1 MARAATDP
9 VLAALR
15 RVAYFRSV
23 PAAELARLARR
34 CRQRALERGEHAFEE
49 GDACRGLLIVAK
61 GAVEM
66 RQVSPRG
73 REQVLHAEGA
83 GATLGEAP
91 LFDGQGYIASAVAV
105 EPTGL
110 VLVPKEAVLELC
122 RRHPAVAL
130 AMLEAMAKR
139 LRRFAGLVED
149 LAFRQV
155 TERLARH
162 LEASA
167 AASGASVAAGTVVD
181 LALTQEQLAARL
193 GTVRELVSRALS
205 QLERSG
211 AIKRSRAG
219 IVIRDPGRLAEAA
232 RGDAP
237 A

>member
-1 MARAATDP
+1 M
-9 VLAALR
+9 
-15 RVAYFRSV
+15 YFRSL

-34 CRQRALERGEHAFEE
+34 CRQRALRRGERAFEA
-49 GDACRGLLIVAK
+49 GDACRGLLVVAE

-66 RQVSPRG
+66 RRVSPRG

-105 EPTGL
+105 EPTL
-110 VLVPKEAVLELC
+110 VVLVPREAVLDLC

-130 AMLEAMAKR
+130 SMLEAMAR
-139 LRRFAGLVED
+139 RVRRFAGLVED

-162 LEASA
+162 IEAAGA
-167 AASGASVAAGTVVD
+167 AAGSPLTPGAVVNFG
-181 LALTQEQLAARL
+181 LTQEQLAARL
-193 GTVRELVSRALS
+193 GTVRELVSRALA
-205 QLERSG
+205 QLERAG
-211 AIKRSRAG
+211 AIKRSRSG

-232 RGDAP
+232 QGGAP
-237 A
+237 L